1 MAVRSTRDELCRSAN
16 WTRAWPEPPR
26 DNGPVPRVS
35 RFGGSKEMRDIR
47 ARLKFISEAE
57 RLKNVL
63 RRSHT
68 SEGRQ
73 ESTAEHTWRLCL
85 LAMVF
90 EDELPGLDF
99 AKVLKMCVVH
109 DLGEAINGDVPAVL
123 LEASRD
129 KSQQERQDLIALM
142 EGLSPELRDTFLSLW
157 DEYEKAASPEA
168 IAVKALDKLETL
180 IQHNQG
186 TNPPDF
192 VDYVFNLSYGKKYTD
207 AVPLFAEI
215 RRLVDKDTQRRAAGL
230 EEKS

>member
-1 MAVRSTRDELCRSAN
+1 MT
-16 WTRAWPEPPR
+16 
-26 DNGPVPRVS
+26 
-35 RFGGSKEMRDIR
+35 DIS

-63 RRSHT
+63 RRSRT

-90 EDELPGLDF
+90 EDKLPGLDF

-109 DLGEAINGDVPAVL
+109 DLGEALHGDVPAVMQ
-123 LEASRD
+123 EAGHEKSERERRD
-129 KSQQERQDLIALM
+129 LVALM

-157 DEYEKAASPEA
+157 DEYEAARSTEA
-168 IAVKALDKLETL
+168 LTVKALDKLETL

-186 TNPPDF
+186 ANPPNF
-192 VDYVFNLSYGKKYTD
+192 VDYVFNLSYGKRYTD

-215 RRLVDKDTQRRAAGL
+215 RRLIDKDTQRRAA
-230 EEKS
+230 ESARQN

>member
-1 MAVRSTRDELCRSAN
+1 M
-16 WTRAWPEPPR
+16 
-26 DNGPVPRVS
+26 
-35 RFGGSKEMRDIR
+35 KDIN

-57 RLKNVL
+57 RLKDVL

-85 LAMVF
+85 LAMAF
-90 EDELPGLDF
+90 EDKLPGLDF
-99 AKVLKMCVVH
+99 SKVLKMCVVH

-123 LEASRD
+123 TEASRD
-129 KSQQERQDLIALM
+129 KSQRERRDLVALM

-157 DEYEKAASPEA
+157 DEYEEAASPEA
-168 IAVKALDKLETL
+168 VVVKALDKLETL

-186 TNPPDF
+186 ANPPDF
-192 VDYVFNLSYGKKYTD
+192 VDYEFNLSYGKKYTD

-215 RRLVDKDTQRRAAGL
+215 RRLIDEDTQHRAATF
-230 EEKS
+230 ERHT

>member
-1 MAVRSTRDELCRSAN
+1 M
-16 WTRAWPEPPR
+16 
-26 DNGPVPRVS
+26 
-35 RFGGSKEMRDIR
+35 KDIS

-123 LEASRD
+123 QGAGSD
-129 KSQQERQDLIALM
+129 KSQRERQDLVALM
-142 EGLSPELRDTFLSLW
+142 EGLSPELHDTFLSLW
-157 DEYEKAASPEA
+157 DEYEEAASPEA
-168 IAVKALDKLETL
+168 ITVKALDKLETL

-186 TNPPDF
+186 VNPPDF

-215 RRLVDKDTQRRAAGL
+215 RRLIDKETQRRAAESGRGN
-230 EEKS
+230 

>member
-1 MAVRSTRDELCRSAN
+1 
-16 WTRAWPEPPR
+16 
-26 DNGPVPRVS
+26 
-35 RFGGSKEMRDIR
+35 MRDIS
-47 ARLKFISEAE
+47 ARLKFINEAE

-109 DLGEAINGDVPAVL
+109 DLGEAINGDVPAVVQGTTD
-123 LEASRD
+123 D
-129 KSQQERQDLIALM
+129 KSQRERRDLIALM

-157 DEYEKAASPEA
+157 DEYEEAAHA
-168 IAVKALDKLETL
+168 FL
-180 IQHNQG
+180 IHSFR
-186 TNPPDF
+186 P
-192 VDYVFNLSYGKKYTD
+192 S
-207 AVPLFAEI
+207 
-215 RRLVDKDTQRRAAGL
+215 
-230 EEKS
+230 